1 MYEEQETCSLTCGG
15 EEVAMKSVH
24 VHGKLD
30 GLLLRIK
37 TRQTY
42 TNQTEDTL
50 ETVYTFPLAWGASL
64 LNLAVELNGKRLNG
78 TVIEKKQA
86 VKKYEKAID
95 NGDTPIMVERSGR
108 GLYTAN
114 LGNLLPGET
123 AVIEIEYA
131 QLLNFEADRI
141 RLSIPTTIAPRYG
154 DQHLQ
159 GGLQPHQTAVANGL
173 VEYGFFMTLD
183 IHGTAAKGMVSSPTH
198 AIKTT
203 KSSDGINVQ
212 LGKQAYLDRDFVLL
226 IEDLQG
232 ESFCIAGPDTEGS
245 NTTAII
251 TSFCPK
257 LPPAKPNALR
267 LKILLDCSGSMA
279 GDSMVQGR
287 LALQHL
293 FKSFNANDCFAY
305 TRFGSSVQRETPRMV
320 MADSERIESLLKKLP
335 KTEADLGGT
344 ELGAAMNDVFKMGT
358 RVNPRNPKEDAL
370 PTDVLIITD
379 GEVWDIE
386 NIIALAR
393 TSGHRVYTIGVGS
406 APAESLL
413 RELAKDTG
421 GTCEFVTPNE
431 DMRGAVDRMI
441 TRMRSAHEVRFAIQW
456 NAIED
461 KHKDHEWASTLPP
474 QLIDGETVHLYARLP
489 AKTESPPVLIC
500 KTLVKAQEHEVSRAK
515 PLSITWDSEG
525 IVARLCAAAQ
535 IAELTE
541 DKADT
546 KLAKSL
552 AVKYQLVTQHTNF
565 FLVHERA
572 EENKAEGLPKLQQIA
587 QMQAAGFSG
596 NGTAWPPG
604 TIILKCKIS
613 RSTTSFEYDESSNSS
628 KLGGDYSRLNTPSVW
643 RTNRTAVASKSST
656 SDLQGMDDVE
666 IPAFLRKQAPTL
678 DEMIQRSITTP
689 GNLQELSSTD
699 TSLVAKV
706 VSKVKDW
713 VTPSTVIPAKP
724 LPQHASLEDIA
735 KVLNATSLKATSF
748 RIALQQALKL
758 NLKPEYSQIII
769 DLTSETKD
777 SATSWALLFQWLF
790 SKDGQDLLLEKHAQR
805 LMRSQLK
812 LAPIEMHERAIEMFE
827 RSLVAPAS

>member
-1 MYEEQETCSLTCGG
+1 
-15 EEVAMKSVH
+15 
-24 VHGKLD
+24 
-30 GLLLRIK
+30 
-37 TRQTY
+37 
-42 TNQTEDTL
+42 
-50 ETVYTFPLAWGASL
+50 
-64 LNLAVELNGKRLNG
+64 
-78 TVIEKKQA
+78 
-86 VKKYEKAID
+86 
-95 NGDTPIMVERSGR
+95 
-108 GLYTAN
+108 
-114 LGNLLPGET
+114 
-123 AVIEIEYA
+123 
-131 QLLNFEADRI
+131 
-141 RLSIPTTIAPRYG
+141 
-154 DQHLQ
+154 
-159 GGLQPHQTAVANGL
+159 
-173 VEYGFFMTLD
+173 
-183 IHGTAAKGMVSSPTH
+183 
-198 AIKTT
+198 
-203 KSSDGINVQ
+203 
-212 LGKQAYLDRDFVLL
+212 
-226 IEDLQG
+226 
-232 ESFCIAGPDTEGS
+232 
-245 NTTAII
+245 
-251 TSFCPK
+251 
-257 LPPAKPNALR
+257 
-267 LKILLDCSGSMA
+267 
-279 GDSMVQGR
+279 
-287 LALQHL
+287 
-293 FKSFNANDCFAY
+293 
-305 TRFGSSVQRETPRMV
+305 MV
-320 MADSERIESLLKKLP
+320 MADSERIQSLLQKLP

-344 ELGAAMNDVFKMGT
+344 ELGDAMNDVFKMGT

-461 KHKDHEWASTLPP
+461 KDHEWASTLPP

-500 KTLVKAQEHEVSRAK
+500 KTLVKAEEHEVSRAK
-515 PLSITWDSEG
+515 PLSITWDTEG

-596 NGTAWPPG
+596 HGTAWEPG
-604 TIILKCKIS
+604 TIILACKIS
-613 RSTTSFEYDESSNSS
+613 RSTTSFEYEESSNSS
-628 KLGGDYSRLNTPSVW
+628 SLGGNYSRLNTPSVW

-656 SDLQGMDDVE
+656 SGLQGMDDVE

-678 DEMIQRSITTP
+678 DEMVQRSIISP
-689 GNLQELSSTD
+689 DKLQEMDSTD
-699 TSLVAKV
+699 TSLVAKL

-713 VTPSTVIPAKP
+713 VTPSTVTPAKS
-724 LPQHASLEDIA
+724 LPMHASLEDIA

-748 RIALQQALKL
+748 RLALQQALKL
-758 NLKPEYSQIII
+758 NLKPEYSQIVI
-769 DLTSETKD
+769 DLTKETKD
-777 SATSWALLFQWLF
+777 SATSWALLFEWLF

-805 LMRSQLK
+805 LLRSQLK
-812 LAPIEMHERAIEMFE
+812 LVSYEMQERSIEMFE